1 MLNEK
6 LFDDPKDAEIARL
19 KMLIERFKEYD
30 EKRKRF
36 YAAKMQR
43 LGELETYVLEIDTET
58 EIGKLKETILKL
70 RTELNH
76 YAKLVQ
82 AYKIEQDRTDEE
94 LSEVITIENLKR
106 RNKYLNTELSRLR
119 CERSRQITE
128 SLKQKRDEQEEIREV
143 D

>member
-1 MLNEK
+1 MLNKK

-43 LGELETYVLEIDTET
+43 LGELEAYILEIDNET
-58 EIGKLKETILKL
+58 EIGRLKATILKL
-70 RTELNH
+70 RAELKH

-82 AYKIEQDRTDEE
+82 VNKIEQDKTDEE
-94 LSEVITIENLKR
+94 LSEIINIEQLKR

-119 CERSRQITE
+119 SEQSRQITE
-128 SLKQKRDEQEEIREV
+128 QIKQMRDGQEK